1 MDSYALFFK
10 LKSTPRNTNCPRCQ
24 STDTFPSMY
33 NDARYCVSC
42 HQRYDR
48 TDEVRLKERK
58 MTTTQ
63 IAEAQKLTRQWTKK
77 DLEERT
83 NINLQIRNQ

>member
-10 LKSTPRNTNCPRCQ
+10 LESTPRNTNCPRCQ
-24 STDTFPSMY
+24 STDTFLSMY

-42 HQRYDR
+42 NQRYDR

-58 MTTTQ
+58 MDEVRW
-63 IAEAQKLTRQWTKK
+63 AV
-77 DLEERT
+77 
-83 NINLQIRNQ
+83 